1 MAQMRRRAGLRWL
14 GVGGLTLV
22 AVACSGDDGTSSSS
36 SEAGAGGGVQG
47 LGGSNGPAGG
57 GAGAP
62 SGGRTA
68 SGGSSEGG
76 EAGNAAP
83 ASGGAAG
90 SGASAL
96 GGAAGSAAPGQGG
109 AVGDAG
115 AAGAG
120 TPPSGGEAGSG
131 GTAGGG
137 GSAGATAGSGGSLV
151 GGSAGLG
158 GGGEGGAATLALTNS
173 VTDHGITWT
182 FDAEYPVGQFVTGD
196 YYVLCP
202 VTVESITPAP
212 GGGRN
217 GSVLNIPPSQTETGF
232 DDRTEGDR
240 YTASLSASLPI
251 SMVPGDSLASSISMA
266 EPGTVENWLREG
278 DGEYSSSPVASV
290 SVLTCLEQAPPA
302 DAFRPSYADT
312 TNRIY
317 RLSDVNRALLPQLA
331 PPSAVATD
339 TLEMYADRLIRPWVD
354 NLFYAFDAQVDT
366 MAMYGREMGRVAG
379 IASLLLMLDLP
390 PEQQDVQERLLVGT
404 VQHGIDLW
412 GLVRAG
418 YEGWY
423 AHGGHGSGRK
433 WPIIFAGLLFGDTE
447 MSEPSITYPEVRF
460 GEDMHTAFTSDLPYG
475 PAYNGATVVY
485 TGHMGVWQ
493 GEPVSDDPAW
503 GPYEHLS
510 PDQWLDP
517 IGENYRRCCTSIAWV
532 GQALAAR
539 LMNAQSNWDHDA
551 FFAYVDRW
559 MDPTGDDAYTQEIY
573 DLTGLDY
580 RAAWQ
585 RQGQAWDD
593 FVNEMWATYR

>member
-1 MAQMRRRAGLRWL
+1 
-14 GVGGLTLV
+14 
-22 AVACSGDDGTSSSS
+22 VACSGDDETGSSA
-36 SEAGAGGGVQG
+36 SEGGAGGGVQG
-47 LGGSNGPAGG
+47 LGGSNGAVGG

-62 SGGRTA
+62 TGGRTA
-68 SGGSSEGG
+68 SGGSAEGG
-76 EAGNAAP
+76 EAGDGTP

-90 SGASAL
+90 SGTSAPGGAL
-96 GGAAGSAAPGQGG
+96 GNAGAAGAAKPQSGGAAGSGGTVGG
-109 AVGDAG
+109 A
-115 AAGAG
+115 
-120 TPPSGGEAGSG
+120 
-131 GTAGGG
+131 G

-158 GGGEGGAATLALTNS
+158 AGGEAGAALVLTDS
-173 VTDHGITWT
+173 ITDHGVTWT

-202 VTVESITPAP
+202 ATVETITPAP

-240 YTASLSASLPI
+240 YTPSLSASLPI

-278 DGEYSSSPVASV
+278 NGEYSSSPVASV
-290 SVLTCLEQAPPA
+290 SVLTCLAQAPPP
-302 DAFRPSYADT
+302 DALRPSYADT

-331 PPSAVATD
+331 PPSPIATD
-339 TLEMYADRLIRPWVD
+339 TLEMYADRLLRPWVD
-354 NLFYAFDAQVDT
+354 NLFYAFDAQVDY

-390 PEQQDVQERLLVGT
+390 QAQRDAQERLLIGYL
-404 VQHGIDLW
+404 QHGIDLW

-433 WPIIFAGLLFGDTE
+433 WPIMFAGLLLGDSE
-447 MSEPSITYPEVRF
+447 MSAPSITYPDARF

-493 GEPVSDDPAW
+493 GQPVSDDPAW

-517 IGENYRRCCTSIAWV
+517 IGEDYRRCCTSIAWV
-532 GQALAAR
+532 GQALAAH
-539 LMNAQSNWDHDA
+539 LMNAQSNWNHDA

-593 FVNEMWATYR
+593 FVNEMWAAYR